1 MARYRRAVSTAAAL
15 AALAV
20 VSVVQLPP
28 GRAAA
33 PVPPAP
39 CPEPPATEVVGGRLP
54 DIQTVVP
61 QHLNFVN
68 EHKREVLRFT
78 NLIANTGDGPWR
90 LRPDFPLAGS
100 DPATPQRAFQQVLDS
115 RDSGGAVVCE
125 RLASEFTYH
134 PTHRH
139 WHSTG
144 VALFEVRVGAP
155 DGPLFVNER
164 GDPTQVKTTFCLID
178 WVKLIGP
185 SNSGKNTARTY
196 FDCAGPY
203 HGVSV
208 DWADQYRHSVDDQD
222 LDITGVKAG
231 VPYFLVSTTNAG
243 ANFLEKDYTNNA
255 AWQAFTVTRDS
266 QGNPKIVLG
275 APSPCTPGTGLC
287 GEQTANR

>member
-1 MARYRRAVSTAAAL
+1 MTTYRRAVGAIAAL
-15 AALAV
+15 AALTAI
-20 VSVVQLPP
+20 SVVQLPP

-33 PVPPAP
+33 PAAPAL
-39 CPEPPATEVVGGRLP
+39 CPEPPATEVLGGRLP
-54 DIQTVVP
+54 DIRTVVP

-68 EHKREVLRFT
+68 EHQREVLRFT

-100 DPATPQRAFQQVLDS
+100 DETTPQRAFQQVLDS
-115 RDSGGAVVCE
+115 RDSTGRVVCE

-155 DGPLFVNER
+155 NGALFVNDR

-178 WVKLIGP
+178 WVKLVGS

-196 FDCAGPY
+196 FDCAGAY

-222 LDITGVKAG
+222 LDITGIKAG
-231 VPYFLVSTTNAG
+231 VPYFLVSTSNSG
-243 ANFLEKDYTNNA
+243 PNFLEKNYANNR
-255 AWQAFTVTRDS
+255 AWQEFTVTRDS
-266 QGNPKIVLG
+266 RGNPKLVLG
-275 APSPCTPGTGLC
+275 GHSQCEKGTGLC

>member
-1 MARYRRAVSTAAAL
+1 
-15 AALAV
+15 
-20 VSVVQLPP
+20 VQLPP

-33 PVPPAP
+33 STPPP
-39 CPEPPATEVVGGRLP
+39 PTCPEGPVTAIDGGRLP
-54 DIQTVVP
+54 DIRTVVP

-68 EHKREVLRFT
+68 EHQREVLRFS

-90 LRPDFPLAGS
+90 LRPEFPLAGS
-100 DPATPQRAFQQVLDS
+100 DPDTPQKAYQQVLDS
-115 RDSGGAVVCE
+115 RDSSGGIVCE

-144 VALFEVRVGAP
+144 IALFEVRVGTP
-155 DGPLFVNER
+155 DGDLFVNDR

-178 WVKLIGP
+178 WVKLVGP
-185 SNSGKNTARTY
+185 SNSGKNTGRTY
-196 FDCAGPY
+196 FDCAGAF

-231 VPYFLVSTTNAG
+231 VQYYLVSTSAG
-243 ANFLEKDYTNNA
+243 GRFLEKDYTNNK

-266 QGNPKIVLG
+266 KGNAKIVLG
-275 APSPCTPGTGLC
+275 DHSDCVPGTGLC